1 MNYTTRILL
10 HFYNSVV
17 KLIKAYILMRKLYLK
32 KVIFSLTKHEN
43 VTTTHL
49 EYLVESQD
57 ISVLYKLTKI
67 NITATVATI
76 IKM

>member
-1 MNYTTRILL
+1 
-10 HFYNSVV
+10 
-17 KLIKAYILMRKLYLK
+17 MRKLYLK

-43 VTTTHL
+43 VTITHL

-57 ISVLYKLTKI
+57 ISVLYKITKI

>member
-1 MNYTTRILL
+1 
-10 HFYNSVV
+10 
-17 KLIKAYILMRKLYLK
+17 MRKLYLK

-57 ISVLYKLTKI
+57 ISVFYKITKI